1 MHMYIVANKFENF
14 LIRIIFRFVFAC
26 VTLHFQNIN
35 QKQFALASTE
45 NKSEQNKVS
54 SNFKCVNW

>member
-1 MHMYIVANKFENF
+1 MYIVANKFENF

-45 NKSEQNKVS
+45 NKSEKKQS
-54 SNFKCVNW
+54 FK